1 MTMDRDLDYYRED
14 EVSAAYARIKELED
28 DCKFLLAFA
37 PFGYTPENLSP
48 MFYKT
53 GTYEGDVEL
62 CERIKKIQLSMHPV
76 KRESDGETIMTKLE
90 ELKAASD
97 AAEAASDAARDAY
110 QAELKKT
117 KEQTNEL

>member
-1 MTMDRDLDYYRED
+1 MNNKKDLLDKSAAMTIMN
-14 EVSAAYARIKELED
+14 VAYARIKELED

-37 PFGYTPENLSP
+37 PFGHTPENLSP

-76 KRESDGETIMTKLE
+76 KRESDGTI
-90 ELKAASD
+90 
-97 AAEAASDAARDAY
+97 
-110 QAELKKT
+110 
-117 KEQTNEL
+117 